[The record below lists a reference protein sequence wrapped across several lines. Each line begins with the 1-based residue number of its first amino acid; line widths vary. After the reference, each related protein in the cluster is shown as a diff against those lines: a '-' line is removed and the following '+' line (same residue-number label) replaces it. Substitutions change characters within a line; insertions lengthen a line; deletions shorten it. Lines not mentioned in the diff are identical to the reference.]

1 MNTQLSAEDLYQ
13 VLGERLELSWVAG
26 RRGAGQHLAEVDTH
40 WGGATLVGHLNLIH
54 PHCVQVL
61 GSREFAYL
69 NRLEPAVREQALG
82 QLLNGDS
89 AAVVVGGGEYP
100 DAHLIELA
108 DKAGIPLLASPRAT
122 HELISTLRYFLS
134 ETLAETITVHGVF
147 MEVLGTGL
155 LLTGD
160 SNVGKSEL
168 AMELITRGHRLVAD
182 DAPEFARIT
191 PDILQGRCPPVL
203 QDMLEVRGLGVLNVR
218 AMYGDNAIKR
228 HKYLRLIVD
237 LRQGSEAAQQNEN
250 RLYGVMR
257 MKSLLGIE
265 IPLIELPVAPSRNLA
280 VLVEAAVRKH
290 LLLQSGYDAA
300 DDLIQR
306 QQQRLEGES

>member
-1 MNTQLSAEDLYQ
+1 MNATLTAEDLYQ
-13 VLGERLELSWVAG
+13 ALGERLELAWVAG
-26 RRGAGQHLAEVDTH
+26 RSGAARWLSEVDTH

-61 GSREFAYL
+61 GGREYAYL
-69 NRLEPAVREQALG
+69 RQLDQATREQALT
-82 QLLNGDS
+82 QLFNGDS
-89 AAVVVGGGEYP
+89 VAVVVGGGEYP
-100 DAHLIELA
+100 DAHLTELA
-108 DKAGIPLLASPRAT
+108 DHAGVPLFASPRAT
-122 HELISTLRYFLS
+122 HELISTLRYYLS
-134 ETLAETITVHGVF
+134 EALAETLTVHGVF

-168 AMELITRGHRLVAD
+168 ALELITRGHRLVAD

-191 PDILQGRCPPVL
+191 PDILQGRCPSVL
-203 QDMLEVRGLGVLNVR
+203 QDMLEVRGLGILNVR
-218 AMYGDNAIKR
+218 AMYGDNAIKL

-237 LRQGSEAAQQNEN
+237 LRHGDGTQQQSEH

-257 MKSLLGIE
+257 VKRLLGVE

>member
-1 MNTQLSAEDLYQ
+1 MDATLSAETLYQ
-13 VLGERLELSWVAG
+13 ALGKRLELSWVAG
-26 RRGAGQHLAEVDTH
+26 RSSGGQRLSAADTH

-69 NRLEPAVREQALG
+69 QQLDTTTREHALS
-82 QLLNGDS
+82 QLLNGES
-89 AAVVVGGGEYP
+89 VVIVVGGGESP
-100 DAHLIELA
+100 DTRMIELA
-108 DKAGIPLLASPRAT
+108 EHAGIALLVSPLAT

-134 ETLAETITVHGVF
+134 EALAETTTTHGVF

-168 AMELITRGHRLVAD
+168 ALELITRGHRLVAD

-191 PDILQGRCPPVL
+191 PDILQGRCPHVL
-203 QDMLEVRGLGVLNVR
+203 QDMLEVRGLGILNVR
-218 AMYGDNAIKR
+218 AMYGDNAIKLN
-228 HKYLRLIVD
+228 KYLRLIID
-237 LRQGSEAAQQNEN
+237 LRHSHSTRHEDEH
-250 RLYGVMR
+250 RLYGITR
-257 MKSLLGIE
+257 IRRLLGVEIPVIE
-265 IPLIELPVAPSRNLA
+265 IPVAPSRNLA
-280 VLVEAAVRKH
+280 VLVEASVRKH

-306 QQQRLEGES
+306 QQQRLESES